1 MIFFT
6 KFTNMK
12 FNKIVFVFLLFFSCV
27 ELELNAQDTLFLR
40 NSSKVVV
47 KLSEITPT
55 QLKYKRF
62 DNLDGPNYAINKSE
76 VEYVVFANGL
86 KEQFELTTSNNSN
99 NNTSSNQ
106 PIINN
111 SPNTQGTSTDSENY
125 GNEQTELKGRIDA
138 RRYYTHNG
146 GAIGTGVTSFF
157 CGPVCGLIP
166 AIAINNNEPADENLG
181 MPTPEK
187 KDYRYKLGYK
197 QEAYK
202 IKRRKNWIAYGV
214 GSVSGIAAIIIVSIV
229 LGGI

>member
-1 MIFFT
+1 
-6 KFTNMK
+6 MK
-12 FNKIVFVFLLFFSCV
+12 FNKLAFILILMIVFIGIGLK
-27 ELELNAQDTLFLR
+27 AQDTLYLR

-62 DNLDGPNYAINKSE
+62 DNLEGPNYSINKSE
-76 VEYVVFANGL
+76 VDYVVFANGL
-86 KEQFELTTSNNSN
+86 KEQFELSSSSTSNNNIS
-99 NNTSSNQ
+99 TQ

-111 SPNTQGTSTDSENY
+111 APSNQGSNNQSENF
-125 GNEQTELKGRIDA
+125 GDEQTELKGRIDA

-157 CGPVCGLIP
+157 CGPICGLIP

-214 GSVSGIAAIIIVSIV
+214 GSVSGIAAAIIVSIA

>member
-1 MIFFT
+1 
-6 KFTNMK
+6 MK
-12 FNKIVFVFLLFFSCV
+12 FNKIVFIFYLIINCIAY
-27 ELELNAQDTLFLR
+27 ETNAQDTLFLR

-47 KLSEITPT
+47 KLNEITPT

-62 DNLDGPNYAINKSE
+62 DNMEGPNYSINKSE
-76 VEYVVFANGL
+76 VDYVIFANGL
-86 KEQFELTTSNNSN
+86 KEQFELTTYTNSN
-99 NNTSSNQ
+99 NNSSTE

-111 SPNTQGTSTDSENY
+111 APSTQNSNNQPENY

-181 MPTPEK
+181 MPSPEK

-214 GSVSGIAAIIIVSIV
+214 GSVSGIAAAIIISIA

>member
-1 MIFFT
+1 MISFT
-6 KFTNMK
+6 GIHSK
-12 FNKIVFVFLLFFSCV
+12 
-27 ELELNAQDTLFLR
+27 AQDTLFLR

-62 DNLDGPNYAINKSE
+62 DNLEGPNYSINKSE

-86 KEQFELTTSNNSN
+86 KEQFELSSSSFSN
-99 NNTSSNQ
+99 NNTSTQ
-106 PIINN
+106 PIIINN
-111 SPNTQGTSTDSENY
+111 TPNTQGSPQVENY
-125 GNEQTELKGRIDA
+125 GDEQSELKGKIDA

-157 CGPVCGLIP
+157 CGPICGLIP

-181 MPTPEK
+181 IPTPEK

-214 GSVSGIAAIIIVSIV
+214 GSVSGIAAWIILSIA

>member
-1 MIFFT
+1 
-6 KFTNMK
+6 MK
-12 FNKIVFVFLLFFSCV
+12 FNTVVFIFYLIINCIAY
-27 ELELNAQDTLFLR
+27 ETNAQDTLFLR

-62 DNLDGPNYAINKSE
+62 DNLDGPNYSINKSE
-76 VEYVVFANGL
+76 VEYIIFANGL
-86 KEQFELTTSNNSN
+86 KEQFDLNSNNNNSN
-99 NNTSSNQ
+99 NTVSTQ

-125 GNEQTELKGRIDA
+125 GNEQSELKGRIDA

-146 GAIGTGVTSFF
+146 GAIGTGVTSFL

-166 AIAINNNEPADENLG
+166 AISITSNEPADENLG

-214 GSVSGIAAIIIVSIV
+214 GSVSGIAASIIILVAF
-229 LGGI
+229 GGI

>member
-1 MIFFT
+1 
-6 KFTNMK
+6 MK
-12 FNKIVFVFLLFFSCV
+12 FNTYLLSLVLMIGFIGIN
-27 ELELNAQDTLFLR
+27 LKAQDTLFLR

-62 DNLDGPNYAINKSE
+62 DNMEGPNYAINKSE
-76 VEYVVFANGL
+76 VDYVIFANGL
-86 KEQFELTTSNNSN
+86 KEQFELTSYNNSN
-99 NNTSSNQ
+99 NNTSTQ

-111 SPNTQGTSTDSENY
+111 APSSQNSNNQIENY
-125 GNEQTELKGRIDA
+125 GDEQTELKGRIDA

-166 AIAINNNEPADENLG
+166 AIAINNNEPKDENLG
-181 MPTPEK
+181 MPVPEK

-214 GSVSGIAAIIIVSIV
+214 GSVSGIAAAIIIGIA